1 MTGPRAEAS
10 APRIQGSGNSTAS
23 GNRQLRSKN
32 PPHSLLST
40 TSLAISGPLDTDT
53 VLHLQKTVGN
63 RAVTA
68 LLVQRRAAPAA
79 PAVHAGVTQKRGGAK
94 SKAAKPAK
102 KTAAPAP
109 AKKPAYDETEPTI
122 ETPAAPVGGWTGAT
136 GINAGERQLLGIRRI
151 PLQGI
156 KSGYQEPDEAH
167 RKAGVQDA
175 SRADTPESAEQ
186 EAIVLVPS
194 DVGDDD
200 KPVEVLLHLHGYGIG
215 YRQQGTRPKGAA
227 GWGPGEG
234 KVRDVKIDMME
245 RQIAESG
252 RRIVGILPQGNLTSR
267 FGEAFPVDDYVDQ
280 VFAKLTALKA
290 WKMEPKRSGLIL
302 SGHSGAGLRISE
314 MFGGPLEGTKAEQ
327 QKAPLAPQKLDLKE
341 LILFDAINNPSDL
354 ATITAWLLKKL
365 DENRDAMKG
374 KSATER
380 EAFLKTSFRFRGYH
394 TQIAGYK
401 ARYEALD
408 ASLAKWFKDKSN
420 VKAVGGKPWATMLR
434 SNYQVVPADK
444 SETGYEAHEHV
455 IGHGHRIA
463 AALQA
468 LPPTEEQ
475 NAFLET
481 VLKAAIAAKKKQ
493 YEDDKKELPRD
504 LTKEEL
510 DPVAD
515 TKIPMRKDAAAK
527 ATDMLTAARTAL
539 KSERADAQKVVEA
552 ADAERQLKA
561 KELAAAI
568 AAAKA
573 SKNPEDLP
581 GLQDQKNAKEALA
594 TAAEQAHKTAKS
606 ADVLHTAALGATSG
620 YRAMAHQEELWRGYF
635 FGHYYDTAKERANM
649 KGGPH
654 GPEAI
659 AHMVWYVGQWVAPPG
674 FSNHQNGKA
683 IDLLQ
688 EREPGYPIRNSRD
701 TKERQKWWNTWLWH
715 WLDTNAK
722 TFKFKN
728 YEKEPWHWDFQS
740 AG

>member
-1 MTGPRAEAS
+1 M
-10 APRIQGSGNSTAS
+10 
-23 GNRQLRSKN
+23 
-32 PPHSLLST
+32 
-40 TSLAISGPLDTDT
+40 DT
-53 VLHLQKTVGN
+53 VLHLQRSVGN

-68 LLVQRRAAPAA
+68 LLVQRRTPPAS
-79 PAVHAGVTQKRGGAK
+79 PSVHVGVKRKPGGAK
-94 SKAAKPAK
+94 SKTAKPANK
-102 KTAAPAP
+102 KAGPAP

-151 PLQGI
+151 PLEGI

-175 SRADTPESAEQ
+175 SRADTTESAEQ
-186 EAIVLVPS
+186 EAIALVPS
-194 DVGDDD
+194 DVGDAD

-215 YRQQGTRPKGAA
+215 YRQQGPGPKGAA

-290 WKMEPKRSGLIL
+290 WKIEPKRSGLIL

-374 KSATER
+374 KSPTER
-380 EAFLKTSFRFRGYH
+380 QEFLKNSFRFRGYH
-394 TQIAGYK
+394 TQIPGYK

-408 ASLAKWFKDKSN
+408 ASLGKWFKDKSN
-420 VKAVGGKPWATMLR
+420 VKVVGGKYWATMLR

-463 AALQA
+463 AALRA

-475 NAFLET
+475 NAFVET

-493 YEDDKKELPRD
+493 YEDEKKDLPRD
-504 LTKEEL
+504 LEPDEL
-510 DPVAD
+510 ALVAD
-515 TKIPMRKDAAAK
+515 TKIPMKKDAAAK

-539 KSERADAQKVVEA
+539 KSGRADAQKAVEA
-552 ADAERQLKA
+552 ADAERQLRA
-561 KELAAAI
+561 KELAAGT
-568 AAAKA
+568 AAVKA
-573 SKNPEDLP
+573 SKNADDLVA
-581 GLQDQKNAKEALA
+581 LQDQKNAKEALA
-594 TAAEQAHKTAKS
+594 TAAEQAYKAARS
-606 ADVLHTAALGATSG
+606 VDVLHTTTLGATSG

-654 GPEAI
+654 GPEAV

-674 FSNHQNGKA
+674 FSNHQNGMA
-683 IDLLQ
+683 IDLAQ

-701 TKERQKWWNTWLWH
+701 TSERNKWWKTWLWH

-722 TFKFKN
+722 SFKFKN
-728 YEKEPWHWDFQS
+728 YEKEPWHWDFKP